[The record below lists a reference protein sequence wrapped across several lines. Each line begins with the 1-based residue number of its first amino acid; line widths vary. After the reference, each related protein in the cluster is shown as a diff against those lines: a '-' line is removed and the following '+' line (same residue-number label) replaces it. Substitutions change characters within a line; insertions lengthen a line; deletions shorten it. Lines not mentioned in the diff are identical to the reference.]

1 MLKLIRL
8 FPGKRKKIIPS
19 VFWNARYRYGARI
32 VCFLHLSL
40 LPHIIPA
47 SLFYFPRRSLY
58 MGMVLIKCNRFWKFK
73 QKYFLIL
80 LEGYGA
86 CAGVFTAP
94 PIKLQWSFAKKSH

>member
-8 FPGKRKKIIPS
+8 FMVKRKKINPS

-32 VCFLHLSL
+32 VCFLHKSL

-86 CAGVFTAP
+86 CAGVFAP

>member
-1 MLKLIRL
+1 MSKLIRL
-8 FPGKRKKIIPS
+8 FMVKRKKINPS

-32 VCFLHLSL
+32 VFFMSL
-40 LPHIIPA
+40 LPHVIPA
-47 SLFYFPRRSLY
+47 SLFYFPQRSSC

-94 PIKLQWSFAKKSH
+94 PIKLQWSYAKESH